1 MLKIIVITII
11 IIMLILFS
19 LLLRKYNRQINE
31 VFKTEDNK
39 ASVKTTT
46 SKTDILEDND
56 VEGESGSE

>member
-1 MLKIIVITII
+1 MKIIVITII